1 MISRIFTV
9 TFSFFFLLV
18 SDSNLSLC
26 LSCEMYSLSIIPSS
40 SIIKKEKAFIEATS
54 KLSTFQLPSSTSSPF
69 GPSKLTSKEIRSTSD
84 RLTFISLLL
93 SSKPEIYKSSEMI
106 LDLGWKLSNTPVS
119 KDQPEDEEVE
129 EVSVSKPLIE
139 IKCLAMLIDS
149 SIANEDL
156 LEGYNLSQ
164 RLVEKI
170 SEMRKRAQSMIKNQD
185 KENIDVKHSAK
196 GRNSK
201 KMIPSSAIDLLP
213 IVEEIGWKSC
223 YQLCKHPAWGEEEE
237 EVEDGES
244 EEIKDGQEINQISEK
259 ESINPNRSSRGK
271 ASKDPDVSKRLKL
284 MSQVISLC
292 PKNQLGTFL
301 ERWRTLDKEHF
312 QISLQQDYL
321 SKNNLGNS
329 YSSRLNSKFL
339 TESLGKASDLSFISP
354 FSSLFNSSGLSSQLS
369 SLGGSGSGIGGGGGA
384 KVATKPKANAPS
396 GGFGKAAQLFDGFGD
411 SSNRNSSGTS
421 TTTSSSPWD
430 YANVAIDPAERA
442 ARAARNFFGGFGNS
456 PVLGSAGWTGSN
468 SDSPREGS
476 GDGNGEN
483 GRERSRDGN
492 GSRNVSGASG
502 FSFTRGMGW
511 LMGEEER

>member
-1 MISRIFTV
+1 
-9 TFSFFFLLV
+9 
-18 SDSNLSLC
+18 
-26 LSCEMYSLSIIPSS
+26 
-40 SIIKKEKAFIEATS
+40 
-54 KLSTFQLPSSTSSPF
+54 
-69 GPSKLTSKEIRSTSD
+69 
-84 RLTFISLLL
+84 
-93 SSKPEIYKSSEMI
+93 MI

-119 KDQPEDEEVE
+119 KDRQEDEEME

-185 KENIDVKHSAK
+185 KENIDVNHNARDHK
-196 GRNSK
+196 SK
-201 KMIPSSAIDLLP
+201 KMNSSSAIDLLP

-237 EVEDGES
+237 EVEDDES
-244 EEIKDGQEINQISEK
+244 EETKDGQEINQTSEK
-259 ESINPNRSSRGK
+259 ESIKPNNRPK

-292 PKNQLGTFL
+292 PKNQLGIFL

-354 FSSLFNSSGLSSQLS
+354 FSSLFNSSALSSQLS
-369 SLGGSGSGIGGGGGA
+369 SLGGSASGLGGGA

-411 SSNRNSSGTS
+411 SSNRNTSGTS
-421 TTTSSSPWD
+421 TAASSSPWD

-456 PVLGSAGWTGSN
+456 PVLGSGGWTGSN

-476 GDGNGEN
+476 GEGNGEN
-483 GRERSRDGN
+483 ERERTRDGN